1 VHDAEPDSQTQN
13 PEDGGDWDDEDAVY
27 QSEASIEAQS
37 RLSGPELNVQQTDRS
52 DTNLELSPQ
61 TEAICR
67 SREEHELQLRPQDR
81 QRDGQS
87 DGGLFNQLSPHI
99 LTTPSLGFIL
109 PVTTGLT
116 SHQDPSGSRS
126 ELRNSSLSTTSKSI
140 SVTDTPYPSYIVPS
154 PYYDT
159 SDALH
164 GLPER
169 GTHRAYT
176 NLQESCL
183 VKHFIKNLAH
193 VVSQYPSPVL
203 RVLQASVDHHGN
215 LN

>member
-1 VHDAEPDSQTQN
+1 MHEAEPDSQTQN

-37 RLSGPELNVQQTDRS
+37 RLSGPELNAQQTDGS
-52 DTNLELSPQ
+52 DANPEPSPQ
-61 TEAICR
+61 AGAIFR
-67 SREEHELQLRPQDR
+67 SREEHELQLRPQDQ

-99 LTTPSLGFIL
+99 LSTPSLGFIL
-109 PVTTGLT
+109 PVTTGLIN
-116 SHQDPSGSRS
+116 HQEPLGSRS
-126 ELRNSSLSTTSKSI
+126 ELRSSSLSTTSKSI
-140 SVTDTPYPSYIVPS
+140 PITDTPCPSYIVPS
-154 PYYDT
+154 PYFDT

-193 VVSQYPSPVL
+193 VVGQYHRPLL
-203 RVLQASVDHHGN
+203 RVLQASLNHHSY